1 MKIKTLPL
9 YLLALTLLGGLLAS
23 PVSAELQNGTH
34 WLIKPG
40 DSLYKISRSLFP
52 NDRIKQQQ
60 LRREI
65 VANNP
70 QAFKRGPS
78 SISVG
83 ERLALPDFAIQKQT
97 KPAPVIIAS
106 QPVRAIKKPVIKPV
120 KTEATGI
127 DPEDIVGQVVINVG
141 ELTAENRGEKRKLK
155 RQSDILRGD
164 TLSTG
169 TDSHTQVRMKDGAL
183 LSLRPHTDLRVAEYR
198 YNGAEDGSE
207 RSLLE
212 LIKGGFRTITGAIG
226 HKNKKNY
233 RVKTTVATIGIRGTH
248 YSLVMCQQQSCSGAS
263 GQVDDGLYGGVADGS
278 IVIENDS
285 GVHQFGNDQFFRLG
299 SSTEIPVETL
309 EPPSILQTGPVISS
323 DAADVAEGMADT
335 LEQDAPEANEES
347 RSPRRPV
354 VIFQPND
361 RPIIRPPVLPI
372 ADLESSTA
380 AIISVLQPEKA
391 PNGSAMLLGFSH
403 LEATGVLTGAGA
415 PVIVT
420 AGNDNEIYL
429 TKFPLPDGSIVE
441 RIPFGAKEISFDP
454 ELMTLQRHD
463 LFMSTPTGLFT
474 ASIVPSSLGGN
485 PLGVNWGRWNGE
497 FTILED
503 GLPLDTLNNFHFIYS
518 ENLTSPTQL
527 ASLGGL
533 GGSVI
538 YNLAGGTKPTDQLGN
553 VAATMPTI
561 TLDVNFT
568 LQQINAYNVQATVGP
583 NVFQAGTTNI
593 PFNDLGRSFTI
604 DATTACP
611 SGIGCTGEASVVFVG
626 GAAQGA
632 MTSYHIEDVSL
643 PLAVTG
649 TAFMVRP

>member
-1 MKIKTLPL
+1 MKTRTLFIQL
-9 YLLALTLLGGLLAS
+9 SGLIFFNSLLIS
-23 PVSAELQNGTH
+23 PAIAGLQNGTH
-34 WLIKPG
+34 WLIQPG

-52 NDRIKQQQ
+52 GDREKQQQ

-83 ERLALPDFAIQKQT
+83 DRLALPAFAIQQEPRPAAPRVAS
-97 KPAPVIIAS
+97 KPVAPVVKQASIIPEPETS
-106 QPVRAIKKPVIKPV
+106 
-120 KTEATGI
+120 GI

-141 ELTAENRGEKRKLK
+141 KLTAENRGDKRTLK
-155 RQSDILRGD
+155 RHSNILRGD

-169 TDSHTQVRMKDGAL
+169 EDSHTQVRMKDGAL
-183 LSLRPHTDLRVAEYR
+183 LSLRPHTDLRVEEYR
-198 YNGAEDGSE
+198 YNGVEDGSE

-285 GVHQFGNDQFFRLG
+285 GIHQFGNDQFFRLG
-299 SSTEIPVETL
+299 SRNEMPVETL
-309 EPPSILQTGPVISS
+309 EPPTILKIGPAITTTDNESAEKMV
-323 DAADVAEGMADT
+323 DEMPQADETKKD
-335 LEQDAPEANEES
+335 
-347 RSPRRPV
+347 RIPRRPV
-354 VIFQPND
+354 VIFQPNG
-361 RPIIRPPVLPI
+361 PPVIRPPVLPV
-372 ADLESSTA
+372 ADLESSTTQ
-380 AIISVLQPEKA
+380 ITSVIQPEKA
-391 PNGSAMLLGFSH
+391 PDGSAMLLGFSYI
-403 LEATGVLTGAGA
+403 EASGLLTGAAA
-415 PVIVT
+415 PILVT

-429 TKFPLPDGSIVE
+429 TKFPLPDGSVVE
-441 RIPFGAKEISFDP
+441 RIPFGAKEFSFDP

-474 ASIVPSSLGGN
+474 ANIVPSSLGGN

-497 FTILED
+497 YTVLED
-503 GLPLDTLNNFHFIYS
+503 GVSLNTLNNFHYIYS

-533 GGSVI
+533 GGSVS
-538 YNLAGGTKPTDQLGN
+538 YNLAGGTRPTDNLGN
-553 VAATMPTI
+553 VAATMPSI
-561 TLDVNFT
+561 TLNVDFIT
-568 LQQINAYNVQATVGP
+568 RQINTYDVTATVGTK
-583 NVFQAGTTNI
+583 VFQAGTTNI
-593 PFNDLGRSFTI
+593 PFADLNRSFTI
-604 DATTACP
+604 GSTSTCP
-611 SGIGCTGEASVVFVG
+611 SGVGCIGEASVVFVG
-626 GAAQGA
+626 NAAQGA
-632 MTSYHIEDVSL
+632 MTSYHIEDTNL

-649 TAFMVRP
+649 TALMVRP